1 MSETEK
7 FLENSCNMTG
17 VNPALVQLAYPPIR
31 VSEANQRYAEIIK
44 MDYCGSVSE
53 LSAVTQYIHTE
64 ICLSNRKCEVAKTI
78 LGIAMAEMIHLQKLG
93 ELIVLLGGSPDY
105 KVMANQRGLTYWMP
119 EWLTLQKEP
128 KKMIMEGIASEKG
141 AIAQYRKHMKMIK
154 DPYILRVIA
163 RIIKDEE
170 YHIFLLQSC
179 QI

>member
-7 FLENSCNMTG
+7 FLENSCNMMG

-78 LGIAMAEMIHLQKLG
+78 LGIAMAEMIFAIKPVYCMVSDSRSYFFSTSL
-93 ELIVLLGGSPDY
+93 
-105 KVMANQRGLTYWMP
+105 AR
-119 EWLTLQKEP
+119 
-128 KKMIMEGIASEKG
+128 ASSLVTGCFLSK
-141 AIAQYRKHMKMIK
+141 AIAL
-154 DPYILRVIA
+154 PP
-163 RIIKDEE
+163 
-170 YHIFLLQSC
+170 
-179 QI
+179 